1 MLTDPTLEKRAREI
15 SANLRCLVCQ
25 NQSIDDSE
33 VELAADLR
41 RQVRDYLVEG
51 MTDDEIFGVLR
62 EKYGEFVLLS
72 PPIQP
77 TTYLLWTAPITVF
90 IIGLSLLANFYS
102 SKKKHEPQFSA
113 QSKVF
118 LELRSNKPRINK
130 LNKVRKYAQSNQ
142 LARIMKII
150 LPVLMLAV
158 SMVIYLNIG
167 LSLIHI

>member
-1 MLTDPTLEKRAREI
+1 MNILFSKNKNLFAIIFLMTVSLATINLLISTFKVKNAFAITAEEMLTDPILEKRAREI

-90 IIGLSLLANFYS
+90 IIGLFYRFYLILEWYILWS
-102 SKKKHEPQFSA
+102 S
-113 QSKVF
+113 
-118 LELRSNKPRINK
+118 
-130 LNKVRKYAQSNQ
+130 
-142 LARIMKII
+142 
-150 LPVLMLAV
+150 
-158 SMVIYLNIG
+158 
-167 LSLIHI
+167 

>member
-1 MLTDPTLEKRAREI
+1 M
-15 SANLRCLVCQ
+15 
-25 NQSIDDSE
+25 
-33 VELAADLR
+33 ELAADLR

-90 IIGLSLLANFYS
+90 IIGLFLLANFYS

-118 LELRSNKPRINK
+118 
-130 LNKVRKYAQSNQ
+130 
-142 LARIMKII
+142 
-150 LPVLMLAV
+150 
-158 SMVIYLNIG
+158 
-167 LSLIHI
+167 